1 MDRRQIGLKLTI
13 DALGVPFTLTTFNDR
28 LIIQKAICLAQ
39 AGGIQLG
46 YDFRWYL
53 RGPYSPA
60 LARDAFAV
68 AAEIA
73 EGDDESSRWKFDEE
87 SQARAERVAEM
98 IPAADRAKLTRK
110 LELLASVHF
119 LVSRGRVPQDDIA
132 QLKKELQTFGKRF
145 SEESVREAISEL
157 SEHDLLPST
166 GT

>member
-13 DALGVPFTLTTFNDR
+13 DALGVPFTLTTFSDR

-73 EGDDESSRWKFDEE
+73 EGDDESSGWKFDEE
-87 SQARAERVAEM
+87 SQALVERIAQM
-98 IPAADRAKLTRK
+98 IEPHKSSDRAGK

-119 LVSRGRVPQDDIA
+119 VVTRRDIPQDDLP
-132 QLKKELQTFGKRF
+132 QLTETMRTFGKSF
-145 SEESVREAISEL
+145 SEKDVQAALGDL
-157 SEHDLLPST
+157 SKHGLLAST